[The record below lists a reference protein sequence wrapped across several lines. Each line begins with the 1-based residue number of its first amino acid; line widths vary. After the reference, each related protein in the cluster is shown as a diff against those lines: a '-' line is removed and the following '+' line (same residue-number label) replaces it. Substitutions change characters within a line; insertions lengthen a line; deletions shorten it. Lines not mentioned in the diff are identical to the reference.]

1 MRFFPTRLQTQ
12 SQTLLA
18 VGMLAVGM
26 LGAILGSAAST
37 AAQDRA
43 SSSQNRTGKVPA
55 TTASATRSVQ
65 QADVGPA
72 VVATV
77 NGQPISLAELAQQC
91 IAKHG
96 EELLENM
103 VNRTLLLQACQTRN
117 IEITKKDVD
126 DEIARTASKFGL
138 SVPAFLK
145 LLQDERNIA
154 PEFYATDIVWH
165 MLSLRALSKESIKVS
180 PQELDLA
187 FQREFGPKVQV
198 RMIACR
204 DPQKIAKLHE
214 QAVANPDLFKTLARD
229 HSEDPA
235 SASVEGLLPPIR
247 KNSGDDEIEKVSF
260 SLQPGQI
267 SKVFSIGELYLTL
280 QCVRHFPPANPPAPQ
295 LTEFQNRIRADLE
308 EEKLRQ
314 SAEQTYTQLRNSA
327 QVVTVLG
334 KPELQQ
340 QYPGVAAMINGQ
352 ALTMEVL
359 EKECVKRFGPP
370 TLDNEINLKLVEQA
384 LNAANLQVAQADID
398 AEIRQTAEFYGY
410 VTADHTP
417 DVERWIA
424 GVLTGEGKTVETY
437 IRDVVQP
444 TVALKKLV
452 ANRVQVTEE
461 DIQKGFEAN
470 FGIRAEVL
478 AIVLSNQRTAQE
490 VWEMAR
496 NRPTEQFFGE
506 LANQYSV
513 EPSSRSNF
521 GKVPPLR
528 KHGGQPNLEKAA
540 FGLKPS
546 EMSAII
552 EVNGQY
558 VILRCQGFT
567 DPVVQDI
574 NAVRNELLS
583 EIKEKKT
590 RLEMD
595 NAMSQLLSDAQV
607 TNFLTPKKSR
617 LGATERHATLDE
629 FKNTK

>member
-1 MRFFPTRLQTQ
+1 MRLYSTRSTVYVQRFGIA
-12 SQTLLA
+12 SA
-18 VGMLAVGM
+18 M
-26 LGAILGSAAST
+26 GAILTAGSFGT
-37 AAQDRA
+37 AQEPTR
-43 SSSQNRTGKVPA
+43 SGKV
-55 TTASATRSVQ
+55 ASVPQ
-65 QADVGPA
+65 EVPQADVGPA
-72 VVATV
+72 VVAMV
-77 NGQPISLAELAQQC
+77 NGQPISLSDLAQQC
-91 IAKHG
+91 IARHG

-103 VNRTLLLQACQTRN
+103 VNRTLLLQACQARN

-126 DEIARTASKFGL
+126 DEIARTAAKFSL

-165 MLSLRALSKESIKVS
+165 MLSLRALSKDAIKVS

-204 DPQKIAKLHE
+204 ELDKLTPLHR
-214 QAVANPDLFKTLARD
+214 QAVDNPAIFKTLARD

-247 KNSGDDEIEKVSF
+247 RYTGDDAIEKVAF
-260 SLQPGQI
+260 ALQPGQVSDI
-267 SKVFSIGELYLTL
+267 FSVGELHLTL
-280 QCVRHFPPANPPAPQ
+280 QCVRHFPPANPPAAQ
-295 LTEFQNRIRADLE
+295 MVEIQNRLRADIE
-308 EEKLRQ
+308 EDKLRQ
-314 SAEQTYTQLRNSA
+314 SAEQTYTQLRNSS
-327 QVVTVLG
+327 QIVMVLG

-340 QYPGVAAMINGQ
+340 QYPGMAAMINGQ
-352 ALTMEVL
+352 ALTMDVL

-370 TLDNEINLKLVEQA
+370 ILDNEINLKLVDQA
-384 LNAANLQVAQADID
+384 LTAANLQVTPSDID

-410 VTADHTP
+410 VTADGAP
-417 DVERWIA
+417 DIQRWVA
-424 GVLTGEGKTVETY
+424 DVLSDEGKTIDMYVH
-437 IRDVVQP
+437 DVVQP
-444 TVALKKLV
+444 TVGLKKLV
-452 ANRVQVTEE
+452 AHRVQVTDD

-470 FGIRAEVL
+470 FGMRAEVL

-540 FGLKPS
+540 FGLKPG
-546 EMSAII
+546 EMSAIVEI
-552 EVNGQY
+552 NGQY

-574 NAVRNELLS
+574 NAVRNELQG
-583 EIKEKKT
+583 EIREKKT
-590 RLEMD
+590 RIEMD
-595 NAMSQLLSDAQV
+595 NTMSKLLADAQI
-607 TNFLTPKKSR
+607 TNFLAPKKSR
-617 LGATERHATLDE
+617 LGAAERQATLDE
-629 FKNTK
+629 FKTSK

>member
-1 MRFFPTRLQTQ
+1 M
-12 SQTLLA
+12 
-18 VGMLAVGM
+18 
-26 LGAILGSAAST
+26 
-37 AAQDRA
+37 AQDR
-43 SSSQNRTGKVPA
+43 SQGGKTGKVQA
-55 TTASATRSVQ
+55 TPASATRSVQ

-77 NGQPISLAELAQQC
+77 NGQSISLAELAQQC
-91 IAKHG
+91 VVRHG

-103 VNRTLLLQACQTRN
+103 VNRTLLLQACQARG

-138 SVPAFLK
+138 SVPMFLK

-154 PEFYATDIVWH
+154 PEYYATDIVWH
-165 MLSLRALSKESIKVS
+165 MLSLRALSKDTIQVS
-180 PQELDLA
+180 PQEIDLA
-187 FQREFGPKVQV
+187 YQREFGPKVQV
-198 RMIACR
+198 RMIASR
-204 DPQKIAKLHE
+204 DLQKLTQLHQ
-214 QAVANPDLFKTLARD
+214 QAMANPEQFKTLARD

-247 KNSGDDEIEKVSF
+247 KNMGDDQIEQISF
-260 SLQPGQI
+260 ALQPGEI
-267 SKVFSIGELYLTL
+267 SKIFSIGELHITL
-280 QCVRHFPPANPPAPQ
+280 QCVRHFPPANPPAAQ
-295 LTEFQNRIRADLE
+295 MAEFQNRIRYDLE
-308 EEKLRQ
+308 EDKLRK
-314 SAEQTYTQLRNSA
+314 SAEATYTKLRSDA
-327 QVVTVLG
+327 QVITVLG

-352 ALTMEVL
+352 ALTMDVL

-384 LNAANLQVAQADID
+384 LTAANLQVDQSDID
-398 AEIRQTAEFYGY
+398 AEIRHTAEFYGY
-410 VTADHTP
+410 VTSEGKP
-417 DVERWIA
+417 DMERWIA
-424 GVLTGEGKTVETY
+424 DVLSEEGKTLDMYV
-437 IRDVVQP
+437 RDVVWP

-452 ANRVQVTEE
+452 AQRVQVTEE
-461 DIQKGFEAN
+461 DLQKGFEAN
-470 FGIRAEVL
+470 FGTRAEIL

-506 LANQYSV
+506 LANQFSV
-513 EPSSRSNF
+513 EPSSKSNF

-528 KHGGQPNLEKAA
+528 RHGGQPNLEKAA
-540 FGLKPS
+540 FGLKPG

-567 DPVVQDI
+567 DPVVRDA
-574 NAVRNELLS
+574 NAVRDELTK
-583 EIKEKKT
+583 EIREKKT

-595 NAMSQLLSDAQV
+595 QAMSKLLANAQV

-617 LGATERHATLDE
+617 VGAAETQATLDE
-629 FKNTK
+629 LKKTTK